1 MRKFLL
7 SAVAAALLT
16 PFSAWCALPFAGLMP
31 SAETPVKSITTI
43 RASFNLSGEENM
55 VRAADD
61 AAEKITLV
69 GAAGT
74 VYATEASVDMESWPM
89 NAVNIIFPTQTAEGT
104 YTLTIP
110 AGLFCEYTWD
120 DATDSEVKVDGT
132 DNELIT
138 ATYTVSATAKDDIEY
153 YTFDPEAGSEMRQ
166 IASVSIT
173 FPRFGEYDYSFAANP
188 EVSGTFSNGTTTYAT
203 YAQGW
208 GNTYT
213 IYPVDADEE
222 PVTIKDA
229 GEWTLTLPAGAF
241 VKMNMM
247 TEEFEQTS
255 PLISANFTVNPD
267 ADITYTCEPV
277 NGGVEELPA
286 GYAGHIYFTFDG
298 ASEVSLEPSDEL
310 AGIRVKFG
318 KTELSK
324 VTNAMREFGYSI
336 PAPYYGD
343 PTLEFIINPDV
354 FVGPGVMTISID
366 AGAFTV
372 DGAPSPAIEY
382 SCTFGD
388 VKEYA
393 YVLTPAPGSS
403 IESLA
408 QFKLEFPEAK
418 KASVYEEYIIL
429 RSNSWIAP
437 SIEVEAVADA
447 EYPTFN
453 LNVLNPSTVPGDY
466 SLLID
471 EGSFI
476 IDGLYDSPVIQ
487 ASYTLVKSGEV
498 DLSWTASPE
507 GDKLQMSDYSIEV
520 SFVFS
525 ESEALKRNDG
535 FADKITVKF
544 DDEVLGASEYHASVE
559 GNSLNF
565 SITDAKYI
573 GKEGTLSIDIA
584 AGALLISGTESPAI
598 AKTWQIVAP
607 KTYEYDFSPASGST
621 VNSLDKITLTFA
633 NADEAEFFN
642 EYGVFFRK
650 SDYSYSETPSVAKVE
665 GTAHPTFEITLKQ
678 PATADGNYVLSF
690 NYGTFFLDGVTSS
703 DSFQATYTV
712 DSNYVGVGSVEAVSA
727 AATVISIDGRVVLR
741 NADADAVRALAPGFY
756 IINGKKTF
764 IK

>member
-7 SAVAAALLT
+7 ATVASALLA
-16 PFSAWCALPFAGLMP
+16 PVSAWCALPLAGLSP
-31 SAETPVKSITTI
+31 SADSPVKSISTI
-43 RASFNLSGEENM
+43 RATFNLSGEENM
-55 VRAADD
+55 VRATDD
-61 AAEKITLV
+61 AAQKITLV

-74 VYATEASVDMESWPM
+74 VYASEAVADMESWPM
-89 NAVNIIFPTQTAEGT
+89 NAINITFPAQTADGT

-110 AGLFCEYTWD
+110 AGVFCEYAWD
-120 DATDSEVKVDGT
+120 DASDGEVKVDGT

-138 ATYTVSATAKDDIEY
+138 AVYTVSANAKDDIEY
-153 YTFDPEAGSEMRQ
+153 YSFDPVSGSEMRQ
-166 IASVSIT
+166 LASVSIT
-173 FPRFGEYDYSFAANP
+173 FPRFSEYDYSFAANP
-188 EVSGTFSNGTTTYAT
+188 DVPGTFSNGTTSYTAM
-203 YAQGW
+203 ASGW

-213 IYPVDADEE
+213 ISPVDAEEE
-222 PVTIKDA
+222 PVTIKEA
-229 GEWTLTLPAGAF
+229 GEWTLTLPEGAF
-241 VKMNMM
+241 VKMNQM
-247 TEEFEQTS
+247 TGEYEQTS
-255 PLISANFTVNPD
+255 PMITASFTVNPN
-267 ADITYTCEPV
+267 AAITYTCEPA
-277 NGGVEELPA
+277 NGGVEELPD

-298 ASEVSLEPSDEL
+298 ATEVSLEPSDEL

-318 KTELSK
+318 KNELTK
-324 VTNAMREFGYSI
+324 VTNAMREEGYSI

-343 PTLEFIINPDV
+343 PTVEFIISPEV

-366 AGAFTV
+366 EGAFTI

-382 SCTFGD
+382 TCSFGD
-388 VKEYA
+388 IKEYS
-393 YVLTPAPGSS
+393 YVITPAPGSS
-403 IESLA
+403 IQSLA
-408 QFKLEFPEAK
+408 KFTLEFPEAK
-418 KASVYEEYIIL
+418 KASLYDEYIIL
-429 RSNSWIAP
+429 RSASWIAP

-447 EYPTFN
+447 EHPTFN
-453 LNVLNPSTVPGDY
+453 LNVVNPTTVPGSY

-487 ASYTLVKSGEV
+487 ADYTLVKTGEV

-507 GDKLQMSDYSIEV
+507 GDKLLMSDYSIEV

-525 ESEALKRNDG
+525 ESESLSRNQG

-544 DDEVLGASEYHASVE
+544 DDQTLAANEYRASVE
-559 GNSLNF
+559 GNALNF
-565 SITDAKYI
+565 SITDAKYV
-573 GKEGTLSIDIA
+573 GKEGTLSIDVA
-584 AGALLISGTESPAI
+584 AGALLISGTDSPAI
-598 AKTWQIVAP
+598 AKTWQIEAP
-607 KTYEYDFSPASGST
+607 KTYEYEFSPASGST

-690 NYGTFFLDGVTSS
+690 SYGTFFLDGVTSS

-712 DSNYVGVGSVEAVSA
+712 DSNYVGVGSVEAASA